1 MAATFQS
8 TVYLYSGSGIPGEQY
23 DDSPWRALPYTIN
36 SVSAAYN
43 IIGSTFCT
51 ITSGGSL
58 TNSGTCQA
66 GSAGTFGVAG
76 LLVAPKD
83 YALYGSGGQA
93 LNPTLVVSNQTAVQC
108 ATMGRFFV
116 QLPAA
121 ANVGDWVIFDNTTG
135 AISTVTP
142 NTTLPTGKSWAQG
155 IVSVFSISAAGLAV
169 IDLNPGVGLPT

>member
-1 MAATFQS
+1 MAASFQS
-8 TVYLYSGSGIPGEQY
+8 SVFIYSGSGVPGEQY
-23 DDSPWRALPYTIN
+23 DDSPSRALPYTIN

-43 IIGSTFCT
+43 IIGSTFCS
-51 ITSGGSL
+51 IASGAALNNAGVV
-58 TNSGTCQA
+58 QA
-66 GSAGTFGVAG
+66 GSGGALGVAG

-83 YALYGSGGQA
+83 YALFGTGGQA
-93 LNPTLVVSNQTAVQC
+93 LNPTLTVSNQTLIQC

-116 QLPAA
+116 QLPAS

-142 NTTLPTGKSWAQG
+142 GTSLPGGKSWAYG

-169 IDLNPGVGLPT
+169 IDLNPGIGVPT